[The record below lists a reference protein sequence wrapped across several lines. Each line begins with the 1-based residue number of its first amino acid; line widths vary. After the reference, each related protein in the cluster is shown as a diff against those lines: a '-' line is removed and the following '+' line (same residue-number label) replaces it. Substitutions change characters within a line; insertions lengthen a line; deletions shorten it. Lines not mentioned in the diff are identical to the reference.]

1 MADDPIPPSKFNG
14 DTGEPNG
21 QSPSEGDV
29 DPDYSGRQFGDYRM
43 LTRIG
48 RGGMA
53 DVYLAEQHS
62 LQRQVAFKILK
73 RSFAADANHVKR
85 FVLEARAAAKLVH
98 GNIVQ
103 IHEVKDV
110 EGLHYMVQE
119 YLARGN
125 LKQWVGRLGKPLSA
139 ASAVSILRQ
148 VAAGLQKAAEHGIVH
163 RDIKPE
169 NIMVGVSGEVKVAD
183 FGLARA
189 VEDREHN
196 LTRVGMTMGTPLYM
210 SPEQIEG
217 RSLDSRSDLY
227 SLGVTLWHML
237 VGYPPFQAETLMAV
251 AMKHL
256 RDEPPALAKLRPDL
270 PAGLSLLIHSLMA
283 KDPNQRPQSPIDVL
297 QRLRALRSE
306 GVEEAILEEL
316 EGIPNFDPTTATAR
330 FEATSQLERLL
341 RGSATN
347 RNALTGLTGT
357 AIALILTGCVVGAVV
372 AYFAR
377 PKSLLSVPAAM
388 VPRARTVQAQL
399 DYAYTVAPKSTAAW
413 EAVALYFPSEGTATP
428 AELHRWDRCIKE
440 SQLGLAKALFETGA
454 FDRAKELFQKLRL
467 AGIDNKDIVAQANV
481 GLAACHL
488 KNGDFADAK
497 NSLFEVREHQG
508 DLTDQARV
516 WHKEIEQAMKD
527 K

>member
-1 MADDPIPPSKFNG
+1 MADDPVTPLNFNG
-14 DTGEPNG
+14 NGDDNSSTGGDT
-21 QSPSEGDV
+21 

-73 RSFAADANHVKR
+73 RSFAADTNHVKR
-85 FVLEARAAAKLVH
+85 FVQEARSAAKLVH
-98 GNIVQ
+98 ANIVQ
-103 IHEVKDV
+103 IHEIRDA
-110 EGLHYMVQE
+110 EGVHYMVQE

-148 VAAGLQKAAEHGIVH
+148 VAAALQKAAEHGIVH

-169 NIMVGVSGEVKVAD
+169 NIMVGASGEVKVAD

-217 RSLDSRSDLY
+217 RQLDARSDLY

-283 KDPNQRPQSPIDVL
+283 KDPSQRPQAPIDVL
-297 QRLRALRSE
+297 QRLRALKNE

-330 FEATSQLERLL
+330 FEATSQLERML
-341 RGSATN
+341 RGTASGGQ
-347 RNALTGLTGT
+347 RITGLTGT
-357 AIALILTGCVVGAVV
+357 AIALILIGCIVGAMV
-372 AYFAR
+372 AYLVR
-377 PKSLLSVPAAM
+377 PKGLLEVAVVSIPKAK
-388 VPRARTVQAQL
+388 TVQAQL
-399 DYAYTVAPKSTAAW
+399 DYAYTVAPKSIAAW
-413 EAVALYFPSEGTATP
+413 EAVELYFPLEDAAPGERGTT
-428 AELHRWDRCIKE
+428 ERCIKD
-440 SQLGLAKALFETGA
+440 SQLGLAKAFFESDA
-454 FDRAKELFQKLRL
+454 FDRAKDLFQQLRL
-467 AGIDNKDIVAQANV
+467 AGNPEYKDIVAQATV
-481 GLAACHL
+481 GLAACYLKTGDPAEARKVLRDVKEHL
-488 KNGDFADAK
+488 
-497 NSLFEVREHQG
+497 G
-508 DLTDQARV
+508 DLTDQSRL
-516 WHKEIEQAMKD
+516 WYNEIDQAMKS